1 MALRRGRGRANRL
14 GLHLRL
20 RDRHLGLL
28 GDSLELGLG
37 RCDGLRLRDGDGFV
51 ACGCGAVY
59 IIQYLN
65 LVGRGQRDLRLRLG
79 LDLGAGF
86 GVVLGA
92 DGVCLDGNCLGSAV
106 RLGVRL
112 GLRLVSLTINFSR
125 EMG

>member
-59 IIQYLN
+59 II
-65 LVGRGQRDLRLRLG
+65 
-79 LDLGAGF
+79 
-86 GVVLGA
+86 
-92 DGVCLDGNCLGSAV
+92 
-106 RLGVRL
+106 
-112 GLRLVSLTINFSR
+112 
-125 EMG
+125 